1 MNDVKLIR
9 AAQAGDRGALETLLR
24 RHHEQIHAICRRLAG
39 NDADG
44 QDATQEALIAIVRG
58 LPRFGGRA
66 KFSTWAYR
74 VATNAALD
82 ELRRRSR
89 RPVPTVIE
97 AGDRFAG
104 LPADDHSP
112 AVATRLDF
120 DAALARLPEEYRA
133 PVVLRDVAG
142 CDYAEIGSI
151 LQIPPGTVRS
161 RIARGRARLADE
173 MRAGRGNHHDA
184 TNVEHGE
191 ASNDD

>member
-1 MNDVKLIR
+1 M
-9 AAQAGDRGALETLLR
+9 
-24 RHHEQIHAICRRLAG
+24 AG

-44 QDATQEALIAIVRG
+44 HDATQEALIAIVKG
-58 LPRFGGRA
+58 LPRFGGKA

-104 LPADDHSP
+104 APSADDAP
-112 AVATRLDF
+112 AVVTRVDF
-120 DAALARLPEEYRA
+120 DAALAQLPEEYRA

-151 LQIPPGTVRS
+151 LQVPPGTVRS
-161 RIARGRARLADE
+161 RIARGRARLAE
-173 MRAGRGNHHDA
+173 AMRANGGNHHGAPERRNDEA
-184 TNVEHGE
+184 TNHE
-191 ASNDD
+191 